1 MSMRKMLQNRF
12 AKGRF
17 SSSSCKSYHITL
29 FLLMSLLKINE
40 LQLAE
45 NVNEIDQS

>member
-12 AKGRF
+12 VKGRF
-17 SSSSCKSYHITL
+17 SSFSCKSYHITL
-29 FLLMSLLKINE
+29 FLLMPLLKINE

-45 NVNEIDQS
+45 NVNETDQS